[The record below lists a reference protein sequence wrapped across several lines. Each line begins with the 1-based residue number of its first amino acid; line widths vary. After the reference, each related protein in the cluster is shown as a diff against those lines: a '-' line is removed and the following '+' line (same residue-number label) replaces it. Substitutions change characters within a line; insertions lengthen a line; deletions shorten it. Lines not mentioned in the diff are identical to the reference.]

1 MPLFK
6 RMFKYLLPYKG
17 RLIAGITSMLFHSF
31 FTIFFIRVF
40 QDLIETIIQSINS
53 GQEGLQSLNLIALSM
68 IIVYFLKGIAY
79 YGQEY
84 LVSYVTQ
91 KAIRDI
97 RGDLYAHLQS
107 LSLSYYNKNKTGEI
121 ISRVTNDVE
130 KLQQAIV
137 NGVVGIFYQL
147 VTMIGGIAYLL
158 YLNVRLTL
166 LLIVMLPLM
175 AYILG
180 KFNRKIRMVSKRVQV
195 KIADISDVLQE
206 TISAIRVVK
215 SFGREEHEYQRFSLE
230 NEDNYRAKL
239 KTAQYGAILSPIIEF
254 IAAIAFTI
262 ILWYGGYEVFRG
274 RMEPAAL
281 IAYFTLLLA
290 ITAPL
295 RSLTRLSSTIQ
306 QALAASERIFE
317 TMDISNYIIEEKA
330 DAIRLERVKGRVEF
344 AQVFFSYKKG
354 ETILKNINLTA
365 SPGEIVAL
373 VGSSGA
379 GKTTLVDLIPRF
391 YDPDS
396 GSIYLDGKDIKGF
409 FLASLRQQIGIVPQ
423 ETILFGGTIRDNI
436 AYGNLAAS
444 EEEIIAAAKAA
455 NAHLFVTGF
464 KDGYS
469 TIVGERGVGLSGG
482 QKQRIAIARALLKD
496 PRILIL
502 DEATSALD
510 AESEA
515 LVQEALERLM
525 KDRTTFVI
533 AHRLTT
539 ILNADKIVVLSRG
552 TIVEQGTHAELIDR
566 KGIYYNLYQGQFKE
580 DEGV

>member
-17 RLIAGITSMLFHSF
+17 RLIAGIVSMLFHSF
-31 FTIFFIRVF
+31 FTIFFIRIF

-53 GQEGLQSLNLIALSM
+53 GKEGLQLLNWIALSM
-68 IIVYFLKGIAY
+68 IIVYFLKGIVY

-107 LSLSYYNKNKTGEI
+107 LSLSYYNRNKTGEI

-137 NGVVGIFYQL
+137 NGVIGIFYQL
-147 VTMIGGIAYLL
+147 VTMIGGIVYLL

-175 AYILG
+175 TYILG
-180 KFNRKIRMVSKRVQV
+180 KFNQKIRRVSKRVQV

-239 KTAQYGAILSPIIEF
+239 KTAQYGAILSPVIEF

-262 ILWYGGYEVFRG
+262 ILWYGGYEVFHG
-274 RMEPAAL
+274 RMEPSAL

-295 RSLTRLSSTIQ
+295 RSLTRLSSIIQ

-344 AQVFFSYKKG
+344 ERVFFSYKKG
-354 ETILKNINLTA
+354 EIILKNINLTA
-365 SPGEIVAL
+365 SPGEVVAL

-396 GSIYLDGKDIKGF
+396 GRIYLDGKDIKGF
-409 FLASLRQQIGIVPQ
+409 CLASLRQQIGIVPQ

-436 AYGNLAAS
+436 AYGDLAAT
-444 EEEIIAAAKAA
+444 EEEIIAAAQAA

-464 KDGYS
+464 EDGYS

-552 TIVEQGTHAELIDR
+552 TIVEQGTHADLIDR